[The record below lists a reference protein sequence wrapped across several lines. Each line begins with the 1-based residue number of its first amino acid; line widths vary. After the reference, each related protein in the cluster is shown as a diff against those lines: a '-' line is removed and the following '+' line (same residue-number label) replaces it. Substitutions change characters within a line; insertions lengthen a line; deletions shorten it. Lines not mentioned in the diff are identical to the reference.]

1 MNIGY
6 KFDLQQTDRNEKG
19 IYACSVC
26 GTALFAPEKKFN
38 SGCGFP
44 SFWAHIG
51 ENVRQNKLDTYGR
64 SRIQLDCNQCGLHLG
79 HLFEHTL
86 TPTQVRYC
94 INADAIQLK
103 EVA

>member
-6 KFDLQQTDRNEKG
+6 KFRVQQTDENEQT

-26 GTALFAPEKKFN
+26 GSTLFVPDKKFD

-51 ENVRQNKLDTYGR
+51 DNVKQNKLDTYGK
-64 SRIQLDCNQCGLHLG
+64 SRIQLVCSQCGLHLG

-86 TPTQVRYC
+86 TPTHVRYC
-94 INADAIQLK
+94 INAEAIKLK
-103 EVA
+103 ELP